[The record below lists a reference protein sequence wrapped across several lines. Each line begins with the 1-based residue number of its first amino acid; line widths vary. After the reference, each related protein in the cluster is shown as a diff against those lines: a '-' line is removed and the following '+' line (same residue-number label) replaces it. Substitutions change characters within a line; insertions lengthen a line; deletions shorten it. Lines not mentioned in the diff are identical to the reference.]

1 MKDNKEYTFKA
12 SLSTIDKLFMNYM
25 VVVPDEIVQEINQKR
40 IRTKGTINGIDFS
53 LAIQHIKN
61 GAYYFSI
68 NNELRKKAKLT
79 EDKEALI
86 KFVVVDSD
94 VLEIPEEFL
103 EVLSQDEMAMEM
115 FNTFTIGK
123 QRSLCIYVQGAKLVE
138 SRIKRSLELAEKIK
152 TRTLYGDKKV

>member
-12 SLSTIDKLFMNYM
+12 SLSPIDKIFMNYM
-25 VVVPDEIVQEINQKR
+25 VVVPDEIVKEINQKK
-40 IRTKGTINGIDFS
+40 IRTKGTINGIEFS

-79 EDKEALI
+79 EDKVATV
-86 KFVVVDSD
+86 KFVVVDND
-94 VLEIPEEFL
+94 IVEIPEEFL
-103 EVLSQDEMAMEM
+103 EVLSQDEKAMEL
-115 FNTFTIGK
+115 FNAFTIGK
-123 QRSLCIYVQGAKLVE
+123 QRSLCIYVRGAKSVE

-152 TRTLYGDKKV
+152 TRTLYGDRKV